1 MDPRQEQ
8 RATLAAMSAL
18 ALARLLRDL
27 YGEEEAEEALI
38 ERGLSQ
44 EQVTLLMQRLNAVNN

>member
-1 MDPRQEQ
+1 
-8 RATLAAMSAL
+8 MSAL